1 MYGKMQ
7 ESGLTEI
14 IHLICTSATRGLY
27 PIFSYPEFRQ
37 GSPAHVGGLQSLM
50 TDVSGNIPFLRSS
63 PLGQD
68 FDQYLGD
75 ISGSNFVP
83 RCWEAHPRSG
93 KNA

>member
-1 MYGKMQ
+1 MSMVVNI
-7 ESGLTEI
+7 GLLPI
-14 IHLICTSATRGLY
+14 IACNLSHI
-27 PIFSYPEFRQ
+27 
-37 GSPAHVGGLQSLM
+37 GGLQLLM

-83 RCWEAHPRSG
+83 RCWEAYPRSG
-93 KNA
+93 ENA